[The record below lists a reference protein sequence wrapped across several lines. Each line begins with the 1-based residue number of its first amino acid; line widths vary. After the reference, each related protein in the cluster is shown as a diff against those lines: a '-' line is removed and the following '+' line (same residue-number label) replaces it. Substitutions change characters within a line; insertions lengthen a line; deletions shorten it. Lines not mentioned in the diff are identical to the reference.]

1 MKYPLLNCE
10 GDFLLV
16 EKIGKDWFFKLLTRG
31 DDTIKGGSP
40 YQLIVTTPLDILS
53 YLRGDWE
60 LYNEEYKTLNFRE
73 YSNDYKN
80 PNKIKALISDLIG
93 ELNTEFTNNQDEFLK
108 QFYINRNND

>member
-16 EKIGKDWFFKLLTRG
+16 EKIGNDWFFKLLTRG
-31 DDTIKGGSP
+31 NDTIKGGTP
-40 YQLIVTTPLDILS
+40 YQLIVTTPLDILT

-60 LYNEEYKTLNFRE
+60 PSNKEYNTLNFTE

-80 PNKIKALISDLIG
+80 PNKIKALIRDLL
-93 ELNTEFTNNQDEFLK
+93 EDLNGEFTNNQDEFLK
-108 QFYINRNND
+108 QFFIHRNL